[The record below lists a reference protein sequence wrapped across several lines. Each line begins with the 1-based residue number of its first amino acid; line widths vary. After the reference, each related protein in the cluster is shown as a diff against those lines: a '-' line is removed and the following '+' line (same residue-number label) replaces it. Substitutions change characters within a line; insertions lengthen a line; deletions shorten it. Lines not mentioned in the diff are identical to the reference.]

1 MFDSLIKGILLC
13 VIAKIVFLAR
23 QILIQTPIGVIKLSG
38 NLSITRSYLI
48 KNEKFCLTLYSKVFS
63 AIMQHHGKQIFKMSN
78 TLYVAAANLILK
90 KKWDELEERRTVY
103 SNENDIFIQQ

>member
-1 MFDSLIKGILLC
+1 MIFD
-13 VIAKIVFLAR
+13 
-23 QILIQTPIGVIKLSG
+23 P
-38 NLSITRSYLI
+38 SYLI